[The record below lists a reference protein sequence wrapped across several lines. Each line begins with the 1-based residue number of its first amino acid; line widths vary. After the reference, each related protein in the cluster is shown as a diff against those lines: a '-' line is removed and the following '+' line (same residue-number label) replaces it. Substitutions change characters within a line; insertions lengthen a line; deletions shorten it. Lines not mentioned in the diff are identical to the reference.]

1 MARGKKGP
9 SKYDQV
15 FPLLW
20 QELGLTEDASF
31 DDVNDR
37 TTPTRKDKTQ
47 KKSRTFCTKT
57 ILYSNKFC
65 KFGAE

>member
-1 MARGKKGP
+1 MARGKKGT

-47 KKSRTFCTKT
+47 KKK
-57 ILYSNKFC
+57 
-65 KFGAE
+65 